1 MSSSKSSPSRRLK
14 KLAAEIP
21 PDRVIH
27 LHLSA
32 LKHMDFADHAVAM
45 MGAGL
50 IEKALEVAILS
61 RMIPMSNE
69 DRERLFSY
77 DHRGP
82 LSDLSTRIRMGLA
95 MGIYGHR
102 TFDDLTKIRE
112 VRNAFA
118 HSLWYI
124 KFDISEVASM
134 CEFHSTR
141 RMTIADGAPNAGP
154 RARYVW
160 ATTFIAL
167 ALKTRIQ
174 AEGVAYHS
182 PTPPSDVRL
191 P

>member
-1 MSSSKSSPSRRLK
+1 MASKDSPLKRLK

-21 PDRVIH
+21 PDHAIH

-32 LKHMDFADHAVAM
+32 LRHIDFADHAVAM

-61 RMIPMSNE
+61 RLIPMGNKDRQRLSN
-69 DRERLFSY
+69 Y
-77 DHRGP
+77 DHHGP
-82 LSDLSTRIRMGLA
+82 LSDLSARIRLGLA
-95 MGIYGHR
+95 MGIYGPH

-124 KFDISEVASM
+124 RFETAEVASM
-134 CEFHSTR
+134 CEFHATK
-141 RMTIADGAPNAGP
+141 RMTLADGAPSAGP

-160 ATTFIAL
+160 TTTHLAL

-174 AEGVAYHS
+174 AEGIAYHS
-182 PTPPSDVRL
+182 PTPPSDARL